1 MGLVLLL
8 VRLAVRNLFSS
19 FLYVVVGGLV
29 LLGTFLLVTGGAL
42 LDSVGSAMG
51 HSIRGSLAG
60 DLQVY
65 SARSRDPLA
74 LWGAPDQAPDLA
86 PIDDFSR
93 LKRTLTS
100 VPEVEHVVPL
110 GINVASLNPGNSL
123 DVALG
128 DLREA
133 LTERQRAQ
141 GATAAL
147 DATIQD
153 RKGLVRQ
160 LVQVLR
166 QEMAGAKELA
176 SERAW
181 SPADA
186 EDLERAS
193 SESFWAG
200 FDKAPF
206 DALEFLENRVAPQM
220 AEVSPYLVRFA
231 GTDLTAFQK
240 AFSGL
245 RVVDGE
251 PVPQGRR
258 GFLVSKLFYEDVL
271 KLKTARRLDL
281 IRDALAGGQTLA
293 TSPELQRMV
302 EDNRTHLR
310 DIVYQLDAARTRT
323 LVERLRTELGS
334 KEEKLEVLLGEFFA
348 TTDANFVKRYDFFYA
363 QVVPLLSLYRVKVG
377 DMLTLKAH
385 TRNGSIQ
392 SVRLKVYGTFEFKGL
407 EKAPLAGGVNLMDLM
422 SFRDL
427 YGYVTPEA
435 QAELDALKATG
446 GVLDLSREEAER
458 ELFGDSAQEQV
469 AEAVPTELSLD
480 GLLADRGAEESLHD
494 RVYTQEELDRGVVLH
509 AAVLLKDPEG
519 LDAAVPAISEAAKR
533 DGWELKVVPWEDA
546 AGMIG
551 RLVAVARGGLYFAV
565 TIIFVVTLI
574 VLNNALMLAN
584 LRRVQEL
591 GTMRAIGAQ
600 RGLVLSMVLVET
612 LVLGLLAAGV
622 GALLGGGFIRSLGQ
636 SGIPVPSE
644 ELSFFFAGP
653 ALYPSLSAVHV
664 VATVVVV
671 LGVTLLSTLSP
682 ALMATRVSPLRA
694 MQSSD

>member
-8 VRLAVRNLFSS
+8 VRLAFRNLFSS

-93 LKRTLTS
+93 LKRTLMS

-123 DVALG
+123 DIALG
-128 DLREA
+128 DLRQA
-133 LTERQRAQ
+133 VTEHQRGQ
-141 GATAAL
+141 GDAAAL
-147 DATIQD
+147 DTTIQE
-153 RKGLVRQ
+153 RKALVRQ
-160 LVQVLR
+160 LIQVLR
-166 QEMAGAKELA
+166 QEMAGARALA

-181 SPADA
+181 SPADGEA
-186 EDLERAS
+186 LAHAS
-193 SESFWAG
+193 SEGFWAG
-200 FDKAPF
+200 FDAAPF
-206 DALEFLENRVAPQM
+206 DALEFLENQVAPQM
-220 AEVSPYLVRFA
+220 AEVSPALVRFA

-245 RVVDGE
+245 NIVEGE

-271 KLKTARRLDL
+271 KLKTARRMDL
-281 IRDALAGGQTLA
+281 IREALAGGQTLA
-293 TSPELQRMV
+293 TSAELQRLV
-302 EDNRTHLR
+302 EDNRTQLR
-310 DIVYQLDAARTRT
+310 DIVYQLDASRTRT
-323 LVERLRTELGS
+323 LVERLRGELGS
-334 KEEKLEVLLGEFFA
+334 KEERLETLLGAFFA
-348 TTDANFVKRYDFFYA
+348 TDDANFARRYDFFYA
-363 QVVPLLSLYRVKVG
+363 QVAPLLSLYRVKVG
-377 DMLTLKAH
+377 DSLTLKAY
-385 TRNGSIQ
+385 TRNGSVQ

-427 YGYVTPEA
+427 YGYVTPET
-435 QAELDALKATG
+435 QAELDALQAAG
-446 GVLDLSREEAER
+446 EVRELSREEAER
-458 ELFGDSAQEQV
+458 ALFAGGTEAQV
-469 AEAVPTELSLD
+469 SEAVPTELSLD
-480 GLLADRGAEESLHD
+480 DLLSGPPESVHE
-494 RVYTQEELDRGVVLH
+494 RAYTQEEIDRGVVLH
-509 AAVLLKDPEG
+509 AAVLLKDPER
-519 LDAAVPAISEAAKR
+519 LEAAQAALAEAAKR
-533 DGWELKVVPWEDA
+533 DGWELKVVPWDDA

-551 RLVAVARGGLYFAV
+551 RLVTVIRGGLYFAV
-565 TIIFVVTLI
+565 AVIFVVTLI

-591 GTMRAIGAQ
+591 GTLRAIGAQ
-600 RGLVLSMVLVET
+600 RGLVLAMVLVET
-612 LVLGLLAAGV
+612 LVLGLLASGA
-622 GALLGGGFIRSLGQ
+622 GALLGGSLIRWLGQ
-636 SGIPVPSE
+636 SGIPVPSA

-653 ALYPSLSAVHV
+653 ALHPSLSAGHV
-664 VATVVVV
+664 VSTVVLV

-694 MQSSD
+694 MQSND